1 MEEKIKEIASRI
13 KELRL
18 ITGLSVAEMAARTG
32 LSEYE
37 YEQCEAG
44 NRNLSIAFLY
54 HCTLSF
60 GVDMGDILEGKSPK
74 LRSYALTRRGDGQRI
89 EEAHNMVGFNLAAG
103 FRNRIALP
111 LYMKLNYR
119 EGADIELVTH
129 EGQECDIVISGK
141 MEIKIGA
148 NTEILGEGDC
158 IYYDSGTPHGMRAV
172 GGRIAPSTR

>member
-1 MEEKIKEIASRI
+1 MEQNLNSMEHKIKQVADRI

-18 ITGLSVAEMAARTG
+18 ITGFSVKDMAERTG
-32 LSEYE
+32 ISEYE

-74 LRSYALTRRGDGQRI
+74 LRHYALTRKGDGQRI
-89 EEAHNMVGFNLAAG
+89 EEAHNMVGYNLASG

-111 LYMKLNYR
+111 LYMKLNYI
-119 EGADIELVTH
+119 EGAESAPIDLVSH
-129 EGQECDIVISGK
+129 EGQECDIVIK
-141 MEIKIGA
+141 
-148 NTEILGEGDC
+148 
-158 IYYDSGTPHGMRAV
+158 GTISR
-172 GGRIAPSTR
+172 RR